1 MYWRLNRVAT
11 CIFLAVTLRI
21 FLTISDMTE
30 EVANG
35 NVGRRAAWSKNVALL
50 GYLLD
55 EISLVVKRVSRQVI
69 V

>member
-1 MYWRLNRVAT
+1 
-11 CIFLAVTLRI
+11 
-21 FLTISDMTE
+21 MTE

-35 NVGRRAAWSKNVALL
+35 NAGRRDAWSKNVALL

>member
-1 MYWRLNRVAT
+1 
-11 CIFLAVTLRI
+11 
-21 FLTISDMTE
+21 MTE

-55 EISLVVKRVSRQVI
+55 EISLVVERVSRQVI